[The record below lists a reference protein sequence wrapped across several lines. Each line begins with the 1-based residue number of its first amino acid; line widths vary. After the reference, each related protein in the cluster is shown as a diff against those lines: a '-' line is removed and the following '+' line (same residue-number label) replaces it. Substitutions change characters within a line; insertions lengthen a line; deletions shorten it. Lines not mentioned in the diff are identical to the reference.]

1 MLKTEG
7 AVDRIS
13 VRDPTVA
20 ADPVDVYFE
29 SHELGGCSTSERREG
44 QPLVSLMSD
53 PEDLFRMHSVPQ
65 V

>member
-29 SHELGGCSTSERREG
+29 SHELGGCSTRERREG
-44 QPLVSLMSD
+44 QPLVSLRD